1 MLRRQ
6 LTRTLTLVKGI
17 HEWMGVETAQ
27 ESMFVWNLKVPQVEA
42 NCCHPN
48 DGSWEY
54 FKRQGEAIQTIG
66 KIWQTWL
73 VLIVYLDVCFLVI
86 FNLNCQPKHRNWKR
100 CMMACLP
107 RPWSDLSSARQSTQ
121 SRCLGLK
128 VLSLRQRR
136 REFEVAFCE
145 PIRSASLETKKI
157 DAYASFRSAEYKR
170 KIASLSICKYVQYSH
185 STWEVFQDLLLL
197 RTEPSKCHA
206 VCCRMHWYLHV
217 TWKGQK
223 IVHFCLP
230 LPASLQ
236 CLRDVT
242 TCHNTRQLLT
252 TQHGHFLSAK
262 GTLWGRKPWL
272 PTASPGAN
280 FQRRPKPHGER
291 SSKADA
297 QSSRTM
303 RRPPQCYCVAS

>member
-1 MLRRQ
+1 MMVPESTSKGKGKQSKQ
-6 LTRTLTLVKGI
+6 LAK
-17 HEWMGVETAQ
+17 
-27 ESMFVWNLKVPQVEA
+27 F
-42 NCCHPN
+42 
-48 DGSWEY
+48 
-54 FKRQGEAIQTIG
+54 G
-66 KIWQTWL
+66 KTWQTWL

-128 VLSLRQRR
+128 VLKSSTAQEGVWTCLLWADSIRFTWDEEDRYLRQERT
-136 REFEVAFCE
+136 F
-145 PIRSASLETKKI
+145 P
-157 DAYASFRSAEYKR
+157 SFRSAEYKR
-170 KIASLSICKYVQYSH
+170 KIANLSICKYVQYSH

-206 VCCRMHWYLHV
+206 VCCRMHWYLRV

-280 FQRRPKPHGER
+280 FQRRPKPRGER